1 MAILVRNNTTSFV
14 VSKKHQLLFLG
25 NGEVWRTKGFTS
37 LEDESMYG
45 KDKLF
50 DRVNPSGDKFTDA
63 ELHEILDVKPE
74 CEIVCTTLV
83 NASEY
88 LPEGY
93 DTLVFG
99 KYTWEIA
106 DRTVP
111 TKEFTRIT
119 RYLNG
124 HEQKNKRRCRIDC
137 NCFVNELTRVFEPN
151 QNSHNFPY
159 LGLADKHP
167 IFLKTEE
174 KNVKNF
180 EHFQLS
186 ENVLLC
192 KSSDVECSNIKGSTF
207 EDDFNEFLK
216 KFPHSYIK

>member
-1 MAILVRNNTTSFV
+1 MAVLVRNNPKSIV
-14 VSKKHQLLFLG
+14 VSKKHQLLFLD

-50 DRVNPSGDKFTDA
+50 DRVSPSGDKFTDA

-99 KYTWEIA
+99 KYTWSLE
-106 DRTVP
+106 DRNYPMISYT
-111 TKEFTRIT
+111 TIT
-119 RYLNG
+119 PYLNG
-124 HEQKNKRRCRIDC
+124 HEQKKERRCRESV
-137 NCFVNELTRVFEPN
+137 NAFVQELIKVFEPN
-151 QNSHNFPY
+151 QSSHDYPM
-159 LGLADKHP
+159 LGNADKHP

-174 KNVKNF
+174 NDVKNF
-180 EHFQLS
+180 EYFFWS
-186 ENVLLC
+186 KNVLLC
-192 KSSDVECSNIKGSTF
+192 KSSDVECPNIKGPTF

-216 KFPHSYIK
+216 KFPRSYIK